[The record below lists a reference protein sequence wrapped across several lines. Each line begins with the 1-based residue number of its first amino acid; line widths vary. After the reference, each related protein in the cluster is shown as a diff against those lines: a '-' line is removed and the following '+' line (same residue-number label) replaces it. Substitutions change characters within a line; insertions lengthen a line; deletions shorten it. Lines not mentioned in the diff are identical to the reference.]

1 MLNSELN
8 AKLFFVQKNVRC
20 DQFVYERQCELW
32 ISWRGYDELLFILC
46 MITSGM
52 FRSAPL

>member
-32 ISWRGYDELLFILC
+32 ISRRGYVELFILC

-52 FRSAPL
+52 FRSALL